1 MEENTNSR
9 KSRLFLGIAIG
20 LSIGL
25 VCLVAWLVG
34 KPLIAFISQPEK
46 FRQWVDSMGIW
57 GRLAFVG
64 MVVLQVCVAI
74 IPGEPFEIAA
84 GYAFGAFEGT
94 ALSILAATLGS
105 VMVFALVR
113 RWGMKIVGLF
123 FSQEKLKS
131 VRFLH
136 TNSKREFL
144 FLVIFMIPGTPK
156 DLLCYFAGLTDMRF
170 PVWLMICSLGRIP
183 SIITSTI
190 GGDALG
196 TRNYWGAILSFA
208 IAMAF
213 SGAGMLIYNRICKA
227 KNKE

>member
-1 MEENTNSR
+1 MEENNNSR
-9 KSRLFLGIAIG
+9 KRRVFLGLAIG
-20 LSIGL
+20 LSVGL

-64 MVVLQVCVAI
+64 MVMLQIVVAI

-94 ALSILAATLGS
+94 ALAMLAATLGS

-113 RWGMKIVGLF
+113 RWGMKFVGLF
-123 FSQEKLKS
+123 FSQEKLRS

-196 TRNYWGAILSFA
+196 TQNYWGAILSFA
-208 IAMAF
+208 IAMAL
-213 SGAGMLIYNRICKA
+213 SGAGMLLYNRICKS